1 MSHPFT
7 LNMPIQWGQTNVFE
21 QVSEALILQ
30 WVETGRVELLEE
42 LDLLTFD
49 GEKPGIIL
57 GKTVLTQH
65 HPTLYPD
72 SVRIETS
79 VAEILDDRFI
89 LQTEIFSLTHDRLL
103 SSNLATLVLYDYR
116 EELKM
121 KIPLSLRERLEG
133 FLVDQ

>member
-1 MSHPFT
+1 MSPHFT

-89 LQTEIFSLTHDRLL
+89 LKTEVFSDRHDILL
-103 SSNLATLVLYDYR
+103 CSNLATLVLYDYR
-116 EELKM
+116 QGKKMSISSALAKDLKTYL
-121 KIPLSLRERLEG
+121 IR
-133 FLVDQ
+133 Q